1 MSKYNLFSPNPDN
14 QTLADS
20 LYKSKKK
27 TKKRKIWI
35 LPFFIKRMPQNK
47 QILTLRICNIWFKK
61 LVNWEISNKYRE
73 VKPFWTSR
81 LFEADWN
88 PKNFSEIHI
97 KKLIP
102 TRLSSCNLRF
112 LRYSR
117 TRAPRVKTLLQNQTR
132 KTQRNKK
139 FWKINHY

>member
-1 MSKYNLFSPNPDN
+1 MNKYNLFSPNTDN

-27 TKKRKIWI
+27 TKKRKIRI
-35 LPFFIKRMPQNK
+35 LPFFIKKMPQNT

-81 LFEADWN
+81 LFEADWS

-97 KKLIP
+97 KNWYQPNSPLAIYDFWGIQGQELHEWKLCYKIK
-102 TRLSSCNLRF
+102 LGKL
-112 LRYSR
+112 
-117 TRAPRVKTLLQNQTR
+117 KEI
-132 KTQRNKK
+132 RNFEK
-139 FWKINHY
+139 